1 MRAVV
6 VNEFHAT
13 PTVEEIEVPEP
24 AEGEVRVRV
33 HAAAVNGFD
42 VGELHGFLTGW
53 FEHRFP
59 LVLGKDFAGT
69 VDAVGPGVS
78 DLAEGDR
85 VFGVVTKD
93 YLGDGSF
100 ADYVTVPTSVGV
112 ARLPD
117 DVDFLHGAA
126 LGLAGA
132 AALACIDA
140 ADPAQGRTIL
150 VVGATGGVGNQVV
163 QLASQAGAHVIAT
176 GSSEAEQQLVRR
188 LGAAEVVDYHAD
200 VPAAVLAAHPG
211 GVDVA
216 IHLAGDAAALVPV
229 LRQGGT
235 LVSTLVFTTEGF
247 PAAPDVFVPIAANPT
262 PEILHR
268 LAGNHTSGLTSL
280 TIQRTYSLA
289 ETPVA
294 LTDFASGTLGK
305 LVVDLDGDRV
315 ADRPPTPEP

>member
-6 VNEFHAT
+6 VNEFNAT
-13 PTVEEIEVPEP
+13 PTVKEVEIPEP
-24 AEGEVRVRV
+24 GEGEVRVRV
-33 HAAAVNGFD
+33 RAAAVNGFD
-42 VGELHGFLTGW
+42 LGELHGFLTGW

-69 VDAVGPGVS
+69 VDAVGPGVT
-78 DLAEGDR
+78 DLVEGDR

-140 ADPAQGRTIL
+140 AEPAQGRTLL
-150 VVGATGGVGNQVV
+150 VAGATGGVGNQVV

-176 GSSEAEQQLVRR
+176 GSSEPEQQLVRR

-200 VPAAVLAAHPG
+200 VPATVLAAHPS
-211 GVDVA
+211 GVDAA

-229 LRQGGT
+229 LRRGGT
-235 LVSTLVFTTEGF
+235 LVSTLVFSTEGF
-247 PAAPDVFVPIAANPT
+247 PAVPDAFVPIAANPT
-262 PEILHR
+262 PEVLRRIADNQSR
-268 LAGNHTSGLTSL
+268 GLTSV
-280 TIQRTYSLA
+280 TIQRTYPLA
-289 ETPVA
+289 GTPAA
-294 LTDFASGTLGK
+294 LSDFESGTLGK
-305 LVVDLDGDRV
+305 LVVDLDADG
-315 ADRPPTPEP
+315 ASDRP